1 MLHTAAAGFD
11 RGGAR
16 HRPRG
21 TRGRGRRQEKVFALN
36 SPGFLWTILSFL
48 LVIGPLIFVHELGHY
63 FVGRWFGVKAEVFSI
78 GFGREIAGWTDRRG
92 TRWKVA
98 WLPLGGYVRFAGDM
112 NPASQPS
119 PEWLALPPEERA
131 QTFQAKAVWQRFLI
145 VAAGPVTNFICAILI
160 FTGFL
165 MAYGEPRSS
174 PVVAAVEPGSG
185 AQAAGILPGDRITG
199 IGGHKVTTFEDIA
212 RQVVLHPGE
221 TLKVEFV
228 REGRAQE
235 VMATAQAKVERDK
248 FGNEFRRGLLGV
260 RPGERVIAPLGLS
273 DGFVGAVRLTGQ
285 VVGTT
290 IEGLG
295 QIITGKR
302 SVKELGGPL
311 KIAKFSGE
319 QASLGLLA
327 FIWFVAVISIN
338 LGFINLLPIPMLDG
352 GHLLLYLIEGVRR
365 KPLKPE
371 AQEWAFRTGL
381 AALLALMIFV
391 TVNDLASF
399 GLLTKLGGLID

>member
-1 MLHTAAAGFD
+1 M
-11 RGGAR
+11 
-16 HRPRG
+16 
-21 TRGRGRRQEKVFALN
+21 N
-36 SPGFLWTILSFL
+36 SPGFLWTVLSFL
-48 LVIGPLIFVHELGHY
+48 LVIGPLIFIHELGHY
-63 FVGRWFGVKAEVFSI
+63 FVGRWFGVKAEAFSI

-119 PEWLALPPEERA
+119 DEWLALPAEERA
-131 QTFQAKAVWQRFLI
+131 MTFQAKPVWQRFLI
-145 VAAGPVTNFICAILI
+145 VAAGPVTNFLFAILI
-160 FTGFL
+160 FAGFL
-165 MAYGEPRSS
+165 MALGEPRTP
-174 PVVAAVEPGSG
+174 PVIGAIEPGSG
-185 AQAAGILPGDRITG
+185 AQAAGLRPGDRITAIDGNG
-199 IGGHKVTTFEDIA
+199 IERFEDIP
-212 RQVVLHPGE
+212 RHVVLRPGD
-221 TLKVEFV
+221 TLKVDYV
-228 REGRAQE
+228 RGGVPASAR
-235 VMATAQAKVERDK
+235 VTAREKIERDE
-248 FGNEFRRGLLGV
+248 FGNEFKKGLLGV
-260 RPGERVIAPLGLS
+260 GPAGHAYERVGPIDA
-273 DGFVGAVRLTGQ
+273 VAGAVRMTNQ
-285 VVGTT
+285 IVGTT

-295 QIITGKR
+295 QIITGRR

-352 GHLLLYLIEGVRR
+352 GHLLLYAIEGIRR
-365 KPLKPE
+365 KPLRPE